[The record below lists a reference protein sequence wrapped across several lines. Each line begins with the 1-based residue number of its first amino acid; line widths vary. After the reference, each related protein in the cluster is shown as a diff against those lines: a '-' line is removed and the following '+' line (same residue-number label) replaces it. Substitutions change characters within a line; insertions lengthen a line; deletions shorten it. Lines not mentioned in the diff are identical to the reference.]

1 MLAGVAR
8 LGDADLHAPPRRTD
22 DVSILLALLLTAHG
36 IHAPEVASGE
46 LIGAVRTRT
55 IERGESLIELAMQH
69 GVGYSE
75 IMAANPGLDP
85 FVPTVGA
92 TAVIPAGFILPRA
105 SAPRT
110 VVVNVPEMRLYYF
123 PLGAG
128 TPVTFPIGI
137 GTDDWETPLGRYK
150 VIAKQ
155 ENPTWRVPASIRR
168 ENPELPAS
176 VPPGP
181 ENPLGTHALRLD
193 RNTILIHGTDTP
205 WGVGRKATHGCVRLY
220 PDDIPILFGMVPVG
234 TPVLIVSEPVKV
246 GLHEGRV
253 YVEVQPDDRFEG
265 SLMPE
270 AKRLLGARKLLDRVD
285 QRLLATAIEEKR
297 GVPVDV
303 TQRNPDEGP
312 RQTPQPLAGRIGD

>member
-1 MLAGVAR
+1 M
-8 LGDADLHAPPRRTD
+8 
-22 DVSILLALLLTAHG
+22 SIVLLALLLTAHG
-36 IHAPEVASGE
+36 IDAPASGE

-55 IERGESLIELAMQH
+55 IERGDSLIELAMQH

-75 IMAANPGLDP
+75 IMAANPGLDA
-85 FVPTVGA
+85 FVPKVGA

-137 GTDDWETPLGRYK
+137 GTDDWETPPGKYRVVSK
-150 VIAKQ
+150 H

-220 PDDIPILFGMVPVG
+220 PEDIPILFEMVPVG
-234 TPVLIVSEPVKV
+234 TQVLIVAEPVTV
-246 GLHEGRV
+246 GLHRGRV
-253 YVEVQPDDRFEG
+253 LVEAQPDDRFKG
-265 SLMPE
+265 SLLPE
-270 AKRLLGARKLLDRVD
+270 AKRLLAARKLLDRVD
-285 QRLLATAIEEKR
+285 ERRLITALDERR
-297 GVPVDV
+297 GIPVDV
-303 TQRNPDEGP
+303 TRTTSDEGP
-312 RQTPQPLAGRIGD
+312 QQSQQPLAGRVGSAN